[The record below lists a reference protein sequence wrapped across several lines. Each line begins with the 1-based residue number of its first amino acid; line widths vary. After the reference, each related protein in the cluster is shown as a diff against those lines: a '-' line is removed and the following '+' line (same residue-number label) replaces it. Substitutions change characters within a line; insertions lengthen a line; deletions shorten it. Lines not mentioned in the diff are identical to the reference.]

1 MSALYYIR
9 NLSEWILEGFNGCI
23 ISYGERL
30 SGKTATMFGFDNQE
44 KEKEYS
50 GSGCNPASCGLL
62 GGGGIA
68 SGIIKELYNNTKHH
82 LSTQSDLYEGSKYGK
97 ITIALSA
104 WLLRGNQIIE

>member
-1 MSALYYIR
+1 
-9 NLSEWILEGFNGCI
+9 
-23 ISYGERL
+23 
-30 SGKTATMFGFDNQE
+30 MFGFDNQE

-50 GSGCNPASCGLL
+50 GSGSNPPSCGLL

-68 SGIIKELYNNTKHH
+68 CGIIKELYNNSTKHR
-82 LSTQSDLYEGSKYGK
+82 LSTQSDLYEGSEYGK